1 MTGFTQ
7 GVLYGDSSAGGL
19 DAFLIRFGSQGRE
32 LWRRQFGSIGDET
45 GVAITTDE
53 EGSVYLTGQTDGNL
67 GEFTNEG
74 GKDLFVAKDDSLGS
88 QHCSPSGLQ
97 LEMILES
104 KFGCT
109 WSPESIESDSD

>member
-74 GKDLFVAKDDSLGS
+74 GKDLFIAKDDSLGS
-88 QHCSPSGLQ
+88 QQWLTQWGTAGDDLGIKIWMY
-97 LEMILES
+97 LVA
-104 KFGCT
+104 
-109 WSPESIESDSD
+109 